1 MSPQSLTDDLAY
13 VRDLAEAGQKAPL
26 LGGRFLVWWGGLT
39 TLAYLGHYAVTT
51 NMFGL
56 APVAFAFLW
65 IGYVILGMGG
75 MFVMQASFS
84 AHKPGAASVGN
95 QVSRIVWQ
103 AAGYFLGAYFM
114 GAFIAALL
122 GQGTAAFMWS
132 VPMVIGLY
140 GLAQYVSG
148 VMAQNRILSLS
159 GSAAIASTVPAVL
172 LMHTPYIVL
181 LGSAVAALCVLLP
194 GLLLVRNEPSETV

>member
-13 VRDLAEAGQKAPL
+13 ARDLAEAGQKAPL
-26 LGGRFLVWWGGLT
+26 LGGRFLILWGALT
-39 TLAYLGHYAVTT
+39 TLAYLGHYAIATG
-51 NMFGL
+51 MWGL
-56 APVAFAFLW
+56 SPMAFAFLW
-65 IGYVILGMGG
+65 IGYVVLGMGG
-75 MFVMQASFS
+75 MFIMQAGFS

-114 GAFIAALL
+114 GAFISALL

-159 GSAAIASTVPAVL
+159 GSAAMASTLPAVL
-172 LMHTPYIVL
+172 LMQTPYIVL

-194 GLLLVRNEPSETV
+194 GLLLMRNEPSETV

>member
-26 LGGRFLVWWGGLT
+26 LGGRFLILWGALT
-39 TLAYLGHYAVTT
+39 TLAYLGHYAIATG
-51 NMFGL
+51 MWGL
-56 APVAFAFLW
+56 SPMAFAFLW
-65 IGYVILGMGG
+65 IGYVVLGMGG
-75 MFVMQASFS
+75 MFIMQAGFS
-84 AHKPGAASVGN
+84 ARKPGAASVGN

-148 VMAQNRILSLS
+148 VMAQNRILSFS
-159 GSAAIASTVPAVL
+159 GSAAMASTLPAVL
-172 LMHTPYIVL
+172 LMQTPYIVL

-194 GLLLVRNEPSETV
+194 GLLLMRNEPSETV

>member
-1 MSPQSLTDDLAY
+1 MSPQSVADDLSY
-13 VRDLAEAGQKAPL
+13 VRDLAEAGQRAPL
-26 LGGRFLVWWGGLT
+26 LGGRFLAWWGGLT
-39 TLAYLGHYAVTT
+39 TLAYLGHYAIATG
-51 NMFGL
+51 MFGL

-65 IGYVILGMGG
+65 IGYVILGMAG
-75 MFVMQASFS
+75 MFVMQAGFS

-95 QVSRIVWQ
+95 QVSRIVWK
-103 AAGYFLGAYFM
+103 AAGYFLGAYFI

-148 VMAQNRILSLS
+148 VMAQNRILTLG
-159 GSAAIASTVPAVL
+159 GSAAMASTVPAVL

-181 LGSAVAALCVLLP
+181 LGSAVAALCVLVP
-194 GLLLVRNEPSETV
+194 GLLLMRNEPSETV